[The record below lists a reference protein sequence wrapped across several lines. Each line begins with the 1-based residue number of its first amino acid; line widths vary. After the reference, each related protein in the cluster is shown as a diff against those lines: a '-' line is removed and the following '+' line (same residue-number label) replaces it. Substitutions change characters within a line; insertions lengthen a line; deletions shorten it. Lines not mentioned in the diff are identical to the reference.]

1 MRKVW
6 VTKRKGI
13 PGQYVEWYDNSG
25 RRRSK
30 YFQPEFKKYIKPF
43 QTRKFAELNSD
54 VRPIGSVVD
63 VTWSAYKA
71 MYLKDKKAEGIA
83 EKTRRGVETA
93 LSYFEEACQ
102 PVSTKLIFQD
112 TITKFKLYLREKE
125 ITYRTNVK
133 VKNPDTGKL
142 VTKTVTNT
150 KPLTENSIN
159 KYLRDIKSVL
169 YWGKAKGYIDNS
181 IIINKVQSTAK
192 IAKILS
198 DKEVK
203 ELLLACADDAQW
215 KMRILI
221 ALCTGLRRSDID
233 KLKINDINIEL
244 KTITTRNQK
253 TGKITNYQPLPDAMM
268 PYIHTFLAEEVDEG
282 QARLFK
288 TKWTKK
294 WYTITK
300 RAGLEDLDFHDLR
313 KTFGSMQAD
322 AGVPIKA
329 LQEMY
334 NHANIETTM
343 KHYIRTD
350 ESEKRSG
357 VNKLKVQDW
366 L

>member
-71 MYLKDKKAEGIA
+71 MYFKDKQAEGIA
-83 EKTRRGVETA
+83 DKTIKGVKTTIKN
-93 LSYFEEACQ
+93 FEAACR
-102 PVSTKLIFQD
+102 PVSTALITEQ
-112 TITKFKLYLREKE
+112 TIADFKLHLRKQ
-125 ITYRTNVK
+125 
-133 VKNPDTGKL
+133 
-142 VTKTVTNT
+142 
-150 KPLTENSIN
+150 PLSDNSIN

-169 YWGKAKGYIDNS
+169 YWGKGKGYINHS
-181 IIINKVQSTAK
+181 IIISKVQSTAK
-192 IAKILS
+192 AARILS
-198 DKEVK
+198 DREVK
-203 ELLLACADDAQW
+203 ELLIACADDAQW

-233 KLKINDINIEL
+233 NLKISDINVDL

-253 TGKITNYQPLPDAMM
+253 TKKTTNYQPLPDAMM
-268 PYIHTFLAEEVDEG
+268 PYIHTFLADEVEEG
-282 QARLFK
+282 QTRLFK

-313 KTFGSMQAD
+313 KTFGSMQA
-322 AGVPIKA
+322 
-329 LQEMY
+329 
-334 NHANIETTM
+334 
-343 KHYIRTD
+343 
-350 ESEKRSG
+350 
-357 VNKLKVQDW
+357 
-366 L
+366 